1 MTYQTPA
8 SADTIQ
14 NIRDTADLAALVEQA
29 GIDLRRSGSDLRGL
43 CPFHDDRNPSLV
55 LYQQGGVWRFKCYG
69 CNATGDAIDWVK
81 RHEGLDFPQAIKRL
95 ERQDGALPP
104 AVAIARPSRSTR
116 KDGVRYAT
124 AEDCLAAI
132 RARFDGDGTETL
144 LSYRDE
150 SGRSR
155 GHCLRIDWS
164 NGRPKTVRYCWLDGD
179 AWTESRP
186 SQPRTLFG
194 LDRLA
199 AADPDRVVFVTEG
212 ELKARRAAEECDLL
226 AVSAPYG
233 AGKAALT
240 DWSPLRGRSVIV
252 LPDHDESG
260 EQHALQVAQCCRDA
274 GAKDI
279 RIARLVEFW
288 PSLPQHGD
296 IADLID
302 SRSDSEALA
311 KELLDWALGIELD
324 EPEEASEAT
333 DALPMSF
340 LPYPA
345 DALPPPLA
353 EFVESFADCSRVD
366 GCLVA
371 MPLLSGL
378 AAAIG
383 STRRLQAKGGGNPW
397 EFPSILWTAV
407 IAPPGSGKT
416 PCQAAALR
424 PLEQRDKEWRLA
436 YQEQVREH
444 QRMEF
449 EAKRQQAAPPPD
461 PPIERRAI
469 VSDATFESLA
479 PLLRSNPR
487 GLLLKRDEL
496 KAWFG
501 SFDQYRNARV
511 GSDAQ
516 QWNEIWNGGA
526 MSIDRRS
533 HGSTYVPAACV
544 SITGGIQ
551 PGIFRQVTN
560 QEHRESGLAS
570 RFLIASPP
578 KRPQLWNDREVDAGV
593 AKRVAQIYDRL
604 LALKPDYDAD
614 GIERPKVI
622 RFDPGGHRSFVA
634 HHDAL
639 RQEETGKSEFLGGI
653 WSKLVDHLGRLC
665 LVLHEVRVADGDP
678 DVAPDWVDAQTVSMA
693 ARLIR
698 WHAREAERI
707 EDEREACS
715 ATDGERHRL
724 ELIDRIRQNGGEA
737 TPKEVRGWFRRL
749 RDDGAAKAA
758 LDALVAAGL
767 GEWIEHPSG
776 RRGGRPKTVF
786 RLRED
791 TPAEITRIEL

>member
-1 MTYQTPA
+1 MSCPTPETA
-8 SADTIQ
+8 EKIG
-14 NIRDTADLAALVEQA
+14 NIRETTNLVALVEQA
-29 GIDLRRSGSDLRGL
+29 GVDLQRSGSDLRGL

-55 LYQQGGVWRFKCYG
+55 VYQRDGVWRFKCYG
-69 CNATGDAIDWVK
+69 CDVAGDAIDWVR
-81 RHEGLDFPQAIKRL
+81 RHEGLNFPQAIKRL
-95 ERQDGALPP
+95 ERRDGATPR
-104 AVAIARPSRSTR
+104 AVAIARPCRSSR
-116 KDGVRYAT
+116 KGGIRYAT
-124 AEDCLAAI
+124 AEECLAAI
-132 RARFDGDGTETL
+132 RSRFDGEGTEAL
-144 LSYRDE
+144 LPYLDE
-150 SGRSR
+150 TGSVYGY
-155 GHCLRIDWS
+155 CLRIDWS

-179 AWTESRP
+179 AWTESKPDRP
-186 SQPRTLFG
+186 LTLFG
-194 LDRLA
+194 LERLV
-199 AADPDRVVFVTEG
+199 AADPDQVVFVTEG
-212 ELKARRAAEECDLL
+212 ELKAKRACEQCDLL

-233 AGKAALT
+233 AGKAAHA
-240 DWSPLRGRSVIV
+240 DWSSVRGRSVVV
-252 LPDHDESG
+252 LPDHDEPG
-260 EQHALQVAQCCRDA
+260 AKHALDVAQCCRDA
-274 GAKDI
+274 GAKEI

-288 PSLPQHGD
+288 PGLPDHGD

-302 SRSDSEALA
+302 SRPDSEALA
-311 KELLDWALGIELD
+311 KELLDWALGIECE
-324 EPEEASEAT
+324 EPEDASEAAE
-333 DALPMSF
+333 ALPMSF
-340 LPYPA
+340 VPYPA

-353 EFVESFADCSRVD
+353 EYVESFADCSRVD

-383 STRRLQAKGGGNPW
+383 STRRLQAKGGGHPW
-397 EFPSILWTAV
+397 EFPSIVWTAV
-407 IAPPGSGKT
+407 VAAQGSGKT

-424 PLEQRDKEWRLA
+424 PLEERDRQWRLA
-436 YQEQVREH
+436 YQEQAREH
-444 QRMEF
+444 QRMEL
-449 EAKRQQAAPPPD
+449 EAKRQQDAPLPE

-479 PLLRSNPR
+479 PLLRDNLR

-501 SFDQYRNARV
+501 SFDQYRSTRV

-533 HGSTYVPAACV
+533 SGSIYVPSACI

-551 PGIFRQVTN
+551 PGVYRRVTRG
-560 QEHRESGLAS
+560 EHRESGLVS
-570 RFLIASPP
+570 RFLLASPP
-578 KRPQLWNDREVDAGV
+578 KRPQLWNEREVDPQIA
-593 AKRVAQIYDRL
+593 ARVDRIYERL
-604 LALKPDYDAD
+604 LALQPDHDAD
-614 GIERPKVI
+614 GTPRPRVLH
-622 RFDPGGHRSFVA
+622 FDRGGKSSFQA

-639 RQEETGKSEFLGGI
+639 RQEEMRQSEFLGGI

-678 DVAPDWVDAQTVSMA
+678 GVDPNRVDAHTVSMA

-715 ATDGERHRL
+715 ATDEERHRL
-724 ELIDRIRQNGGEA
+724 ELIERVRQNGGEA
-737 TPKEVRGWFRRL
+737 TLKEVRKWFRRL
-749 RDDGAAKAA
+749 RNDGAAKAA

-776 RRGGRPKTVF
+776 QRGGRPKRTF